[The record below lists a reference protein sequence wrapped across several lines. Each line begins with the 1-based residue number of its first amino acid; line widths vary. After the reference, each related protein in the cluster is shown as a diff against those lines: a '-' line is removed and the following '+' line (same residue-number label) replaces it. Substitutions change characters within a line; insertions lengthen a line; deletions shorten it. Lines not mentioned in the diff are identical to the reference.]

1 MNAPSRV
8 EQVVTSRLIA
18 VAIETKRMENI
29 SRKPSDEEL
38 LRLAL
43 AGDGDAFDLLYERL
57 QSGIYRFTLRMTGSE
72 VMAEDITQ
80 EIFITLLRDGGQQD
94 AARGT
99 VRSWLFGVARHTIY
113 RRMKRERLLV
123 PMTEEEDGEEII
135 VDERLVAREDPLAA
149 LTRDEMIESVRQAI
163 LSLPPHYRE
172 VVLLCH
178 LHEISYAETAE
189 VIGCSV
195 GTVRSRLHRARA
207 LLGEKLQA
215 YGKSEGD
222 SRDLL
227 RARCSA

>member
-1 MNAPSRV
+1 
-8 EQVVTSRLIA
+8 
-18 VAIETKRMENI
+18 MENI
-29 SRKPSDEEL
+29 SRKLSDEEL

-80 EIFITLLRDGGQQD
+80 DVFITLLRDGGQQD

-113 RRMKRERLLV
+113 RRMKRERFLV
-123 PMTEEEDGEEII
+123 PMTEEEGEEMI

-149 LTRDEMIESVRQAI
+149 LTRDEMIEAVRQAI

-178 LHEISYAETAE
+178 LHEISYAETAQ

-215 YGKSEGD
+215 YGKSEDD

>member
-1 MNAPSRV
+1 M
-8 EQVVTSRLIA
+8 
-18 VAIETKRMENI
+18 
-29 SRKPSDEEL
+29 
-38 LRLAL
+38 
-43 AGDGDAFDLLYERL
+43 
-57 QSGIYRFTLRMTGSE
+57 
-72 VMAEDITQ
+72 
-80 EIFITLLRDGGQQD
+80 
-94 AARGT
+94 
-99 VRSWLFGVARHTIY
+99 
-113 RRMKRERLLV
+113 
-123 PMTEEEDGEEII
+123 I

-149 LTRDEMIESVRQAI
+149 LARDEMVEAVRQAI

-178 LHEISYAETAE
+178 LHEISYAESAQ

-215 YGKSEGD
+215 YGKSEAD

>member
-1 MNAPSRV
+1 
-8 EQVVTSRLIA
+8 
-18 VAIETKRMENI
+18 MENI
-29 SRKPSDEEL
+29 SRKLSDEEL

-72 VMAEDITQ
+72 AMAEDITQ
-80 EIFITLLRDGGQQD
+80 ETFITLLRDGGQQD

-113 RRMKRERLLV
+113 RRMKRERFFV
-123 PMTEEEDGEEII
+123 PMTEEGEGEEMI

-215 YGKSEGD
+215 YGKSKDD

>member
-1 MNAPSRV
+1 MN
-8 EQVVTSRLIA
+8 
-18 VAIETKRMENI
+18 NI
-29 SRKPSDEEL
+29 SRKLSDEEL

-80 EIFITLLRDGGQQD
+80 DVFITLLRDGRQQD

-99 VRSWLFGVARHTIY
+99 VRSWLFGVARHIIY
-113 RRMKRERLLV
+113 RRMRRERLFV
-123 PMTEEEDGEEII
+123 PMAEEEEEMI

-163 LSLPPHYRE
+163 LSLPAHYRE

-178 LHEISYAETAE
+178 LHEISYAETAG